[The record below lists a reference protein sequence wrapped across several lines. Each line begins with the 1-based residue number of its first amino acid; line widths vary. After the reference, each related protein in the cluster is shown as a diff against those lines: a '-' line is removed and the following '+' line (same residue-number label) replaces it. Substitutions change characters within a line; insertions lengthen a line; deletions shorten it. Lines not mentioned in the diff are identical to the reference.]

1 MFGRCP
7 GLCPVANLGISG
19 VEASGSRSIRLVEM
33 YILGVSKADKTS
45 LCDISWPTAD
55 RSYLWSLVLSHVLD
69 LFNDAISTAVVTRRQ
84 IRHDEWRAVN
94 YVDGSG
100 RSLF

>member
-1 MFGRCP
+1 
-7 GLCPVANLGISG
+7 VANLGISG

-55 RSYLWSLVLSHVLD
+55 RSYL
-69 LFNDAISTAVVTRRQ
+69 
-84 IRHDEWRAVN
+84 
-94 YVDGSG
+94 
-100 RSLF
+100 